1 MNEIFETKP
10 TVNAT
15 NAGRYAHCPA
25 GAYQAVEQVERGKQ
39 QHALA
44 ENRTL
49 AAYGITRTTE
59 ECRLDGEDLADAV
72 WAGDEAIEAL
82 SELDASNVKAEHKID
97 KTAKADLIADTSAGE
112 DGIVI
117 IELKFTADA
126 RTALDPQMLVTAGAA
141 WRKRRSTQTVMR
153 IVVINGKD
161 RTTDVETISAPAMDW
176 ITDHLVASWLADA
189 CAESSIE
196 VCPTWCLGCTR
207 RRKCT
212 AYQSLRNQI
221 VKDEIENVRGD
232 IYDIVREAVTTVTAE
247 EMMNENEKPEPVIIH
262 EDTIDDVEERE
273 LAEMGH
279 PVHRV
284 WRDGVSY

>member
-39 QHALA
+39 QHAFA

-189 CAESSIE
+189 CADSP
-196 VCPTWCLGCTR
+196 VQNCPTWCVGCR
-207 RRKCT
+207 QRQSCM

-221 VKDEIENVRGD
+221 VRDDCMKLKDEILATVK
-232 IYDIVREAVTTVTAE
+232 EAVEEVTE
-247 EMMNENEKPEPVIIH
+247 VEMMNQPQEPLIIH

>member
-1 MNEIFETKP
+1 MFETKP
-10 TVNAT
+10 TLSPTA
-15 NAGRYAHCPA
+15 AERFAHCPA
-25 GAYQAVEQVERGKQ
+25 AARQAVEQVERGKQ
-39 QHALA
+39 QHNLA
-44 ENRTL
+44 QNRI
-49 AAYGITRTTE
+49 ASAFGIARKTA
-59 ECRLDGEDLADAV
+59 ECRLDSDDIADAT
-72 WAGDEAIEAL
+72 WAADEAL
-82 SELDASNVKAEHKID
+82 SALNEEFAEDVHVEHKLNA
-97 KTAKADLIADTSAGE
+97 TAKADVIADIHDGPE
-112 DGIVI
+112 DGILVV
-117 IELKFTADA
+117 ELKFTDGDRKA
-126 RTALDPQMLVTAGAA
+126 TDPQMLMTAAAA
-141 WRKRRSTQTVMR
+141 WKARTAKPDFLR
-153 IVVINGKD
+153 ILVINGK
-161 RTTDVETISAPAMDW
+161 THTVAPETITAPAMDW

-221 VKDEIENVRGD
+221 VKDEIETVRGD

-247 EMMNENEKPEPVIIH
+247 ELMNENEKPEPVIIH